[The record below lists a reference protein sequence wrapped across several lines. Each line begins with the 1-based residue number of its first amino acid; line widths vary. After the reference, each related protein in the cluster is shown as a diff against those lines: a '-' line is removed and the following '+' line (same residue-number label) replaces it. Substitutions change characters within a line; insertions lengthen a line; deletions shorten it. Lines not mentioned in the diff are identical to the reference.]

1 MPPSDCLPPEV
12 FVPLL
17 VILAAALAY
26 QYGHALMVWLGFKE
40 DR

>member
-1 MPPSDCLPPEV
+1 MRDNLPPEV

-26 QYGHALMVWLGFKE
+26 QHRHALMVWLGYKE